1 MIGPKLFLLF
11 VTIGPC
17 DCFFKKKSISE
28 NQVGQKRYD
37 PSPGRELGPRLLG
50 MSNKMERMMSFYV
63 VQEIT
68 REWTVQTKQMK
79 ERTNQQ
85 NQYLPQLF
93 RLFVK

>member
-1 MIGPKLFLLF
+1 MGR
-11 VTIGPC
+11 
-17 DCFFKKKSISE
+17 
-28 NQVGQKRYD
+28 KRYD
-37 PSPGRELGPRLLG
+37 PSPGRELGPRLFG

-85 NQYLPQLF
+85 NQYLPQWF

>member
-1 MIGPKLFLLF
+1 
-11 VTIGPC
+11 
-17 DCFFKKKSISE
+17 
-28 NQVGQKRYD
+28 VGQKRHD
-37 PSPGRELGPRLLG
+37 PSPGRELGSRLFG

-68 REWTVQTKQMK
+68 REWMVQTKQRK

-85 NQYLPQLF
+85 NHLPQWF